1 MSTVLYPEKT
11 VEQTDDGGFRRQS
24 NAFTTRFGPKA
35 TQLPVETGRYRLI
48 VSAGC
53 GWSRRILILRRLLG
67 LETAISVGYV
77 SHRDS
82 DGWLF
87 AGQPG
92 GVDAVLGVKRLND
105 LYRRTIPDYTGRGT
119 VPTLVDLQTGKV
131 VNNDYHTLPY
141 DLETVWAP
149 FHRAS
154 APDLYPAAL
163 RPAIDLLN
171 QQIFDDVN
179 NGPYKILF
187 ANSLLAARVA
197 KNIFEARL
205 ADYDHRL
212 TTRRYLF
219 GAQITDSDVRL
230 FQTLLSYD
238 RGYRPSLPPE
248 LGTAFAISDFP
259 HLWAYARDLFATP
272 GFADDADKVA
282 TGLLPQADGT
292 YRYGFGPDR
301 VGSLAGEATLT
312 RWQEPH
318 HRDAL
323 SGSPLASGPGG
334 AGTERYWSWLERTAP
349 FNSTNV

>member
-1 MSTVLYPEKT
+1 MT
-11 VEQTDDGGFRRQS
+11 
-24 NAFTTRFGPKA
+24 
-35 TQLPVETGRYRLI
+35 
-48 VSAGC
+48 
-53 GWSRRILILRRLLG
+53 
-67 LETAISVGYV
+67 
-77 SHRDS
+77 
-82 DGWLF
+82 
-87 AGQPG
+87 
-92 GVDAVLGVKRLND
+92 
-105 LYRRTIPDYTGRGT
+105 
-119 VPTLVDLQTGKV
+119 
-131 VNNDYHTLPY
+131 
-141 DLETVWAP
+141 
-149 FHRAS
+149 
-154 APDLYPAAL
+154 
-163 RPAIDLLN
+163 
-171 QQIFDDVN
+171 
-179 NGPYKILF
+179 
-187 ANSLLAARVA
+187 
-197 KNIFEARL
+197 IFEARL

-272 GFADDADKVA
+272 GFADDADKV
-282 TGLLPQADGT
+282 GT

-301 VGSLAGEATLT
+301 VGSFAGEATLA

>member
-1 MSTVLYPEKT
+1 M
-11 VEQTDDGGFRRQS
+11 
-24 NAFTTRFGPKA
+24 
-35 TQLPVETGRYRLI
+35 
-48 VSAGC
+48 
-53 GWSRRILILRRLLG
+53 
-67 LETAISVGYV
+67 GYV

-105 LYRRTIPDYTGRGT
+105 LYRRTIPDYSGRGT
-119 VPTLVDLQTGKV
+119 VPTLVDLETGKV

-141 DLETVWAP
+141 DLETAWTP
-149 FHRAS
+149 FHS
-154 APDLYPAAL
+154 ATAPNLYPTDL

-230 FQTLLSYD
+230 FQTLLPYD
-238 RGYRPSLPPE
+238 QGYRPSLPPE

-259 HLWAYARDLFATP
+259 HLWACARDLFAMP

-292 YRYGFGPDR
+292 YRYGFGSERIGRLTGDAALASASPSRWID
-301 VGSLAGEATLT
+301 GLTASLRTRWRRHGTLLVMAGEN
-312 RWQEPH
+312 
-318 HRDAL
+318 
-323 SGSPLASGPGG
+323 GII
-334 AGTERYWSWLERTAP
+334 
-349 FNSTNV
+349 